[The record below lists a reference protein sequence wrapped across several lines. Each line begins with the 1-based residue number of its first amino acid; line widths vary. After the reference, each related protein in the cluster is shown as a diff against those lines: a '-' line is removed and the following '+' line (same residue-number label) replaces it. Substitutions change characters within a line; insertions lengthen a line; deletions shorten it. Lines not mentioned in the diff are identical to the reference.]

1 MVIRSWSYRVAS
13 CGYTYPKECMVMYPT
28 ADELVA
34 EISDTNNSWESRL
47 DYDLVQEILGHDL
60 SLAEWEQMIETL
72 DDVVF
77 ETVMSFQR

>member
-1 MVIRSWSYRVAS
+1 
-13 CGYTYPKECMVMYPT
+13 MYPT

-34 EISDTNNSWESRL
+34 EVADTNTLWESKL

-60 SLAEWEQMIETL
+60 SLAEWEEMIEAL

>member
-1 MVIRSWSYRVAS
+1 
-13 CGYTYPKECMVMYPT
+13 MYPT
-28 ADELVA
+28 ADQLVA
-34 EISDTNNSWESRL
+34 EVSDTNTVWESKL

-60 SLAEWEQMIETL
+60 SVAEWEQMIEYL

>member
-1 MVIRSWSYRVAS
+1 
-13 CGYTYPKECMVMYPT
+13 MYPS

-34 EISDTNNSWESRL
+34 SGISDTNSWESRI
-47 DYDLVQEILGHDL
+47 DYQLVQEILGH
-60 SLAEWEQMIETL
+60 SLTEGEWAQMIETL

>member
-1 MVIRSWSYRVAS
+1 
-13 CGYTYPKECMVMYPT
+13 MYPT

-34 EISDTNNSWESRL
+34 EISDTNTLWESRL

-60 SLAEWEQMIETL
+60 SQLEWEELIEKL

-77 ETVMSFQR
+77 ETVMSYQR

>member
-1 MVIRSWSYRVAS
+1 
-13 CGYTYPKECMVMYPT
+13 MYPT

-34 EISDTNNSWESRL
+34 VVADTNNSWESRL
-47 DYDLVQEILGHDL
+47 DYELVQEILGHEL
-60 SLAEWEQMIETL
+60 SVVDWEQMIDTL

>member
-1 MVIRSWSYRVAS
+1 
-13 CGYTYPKECMVMYPT
+13 MYPT

-34 EISDTNNSWESRL
+34 EVADTNTLWESRL

-60 SLAEWEQMIETL
+60 SLAEWEQMIEYL